1 MTKNGFQRRFHNCTA
16 QDAAVLLC
24 SVSSAC
30 DLLLQYLKADR
41 FRECISHIFSFCK
54 KTCHIFVGTGCLVVS
69 SQY

>member
-30 DLLLQYLKADR
+30 DLLLHVTLQYLKADK
-41 FRECISHIFSFCK
+41 FVNASPISFLFVRKHVIFLLGQ
-54 KTCHIFVGTGCLVVS
+54 VA
-69 SQY
+69 